1 MSLINRQN
9 QNINMPAIIETP
21 SSIWMQGQEH
31 DASTLSPIFSK
42 QFHYVHS
49 NTNTNGTI
57 YTKFSGTLGSAY
69 DNGNHTNRAA
79 DYFAFNLEDFNRGM
93 IQLLYNGIWWL

>member
-31 DASTLSPIFSK
+31 DASTLSPLFGK
-42 QFHYVHS
+42 QFHYIHS

-57 YTKFSGTLGSAY
+57 YTKYSGTLGSAY
-69 DNGNHTNRAA
+69 DNGNHTNRSA

-93 IQLLYNGIWWL
+93 KDVDGYR